1 MTAATPSPA
10 PAAPRWF
17 VAPVVAMAAFME
29 VLDLSIANVAL
40 PHIAGSLSATRDQAT
55 WVLTSYL
62 VTNAIVLPVSGW
74 LSSVLGRKRFYM
86 LCIAGFSAS
95 SLLCGLAPSLPLLI
109 LFRTIQGL
117 TGGGLQPASQ
127 AILSDTFPP
136 HQRGMAFAAYG
147 MAVVFAPAIGPT
159 LGGWITDNFSWHWI
173 FLINVPVGAVLLM
186 VVNQLVSD
194 PEHMVEAR
202 QRKRDA
208 GIRIDYI
215 GFGLLALG
223 LGFLQ
228 FLLDRGQQ
236 EDWFASPFITF
247 SVAVSVVALI
257 AFVVWELGREDPI
270 VDLALFK
277 DVNFA
282 IGNALMFVLG
292 FILLGTTALLPLYVQ
307 TLMGYTATDAGM
319 VLSPG
324 GFALM
329 LLMPFVGKMMPHVDP
344 RRMLAVGIVL
354 CVIGIVMMSHV
365 NREVDFWTLAIA
377 RIVQASGLAFLFIPI
392 TVIAYAQIPMAKNN
406 NASALLN
413 LSRNLGGSVGIAVL
427 TTLLSRGAQEHHA
440 ALARNVSRFDD
451 ATLAKVATLKAHM
464 MAAGADAVEATDQAY
479 AMIARSVTAQAE
491 TLAFLDDFRFLA
503 VTFALLLP
511 VLLLLRRPASA
522 APPPGGH

>member
-1 MTAATPSPA
+1 MTSAASSSAASA
-10 PAAPRWF
+10 PKWI

-186 VVNQLVSD
+186 VVNQLVRD

-208 GIRIDYI
+208 GISIDYI

-228 FLLDRGQQ
+228 VLLDRGQQ
-236 EDWFASPFITF
+236 EDWFASPFIVF
-247 SVAVSVVALI
+247 AVAVAAASLI

-277 DVNFA
+277 DTNFA

-307 TLMGYTATDAGM
+307 TLMGYTATEAGM

-329 LLMPFVGKMMPHVDP
+329 FLMPFVGRMMPHVDP
-344 RRMLAVGIVL
+344 RRMLAVGIMM
-354 CVIGIVMMSHV
+354 CVIGIVMMSHF
-365 NREVDFWTLAIA
+365 NRDVDFWTLAVA

-440 ALARNVSRFDD
+440 ALVRNVSRFDD
-451 ATLAKVATLKAHM
+451 ATLAKAATLKAHM
-464 MAAGADAVEATDQAY
+464 MAAGADAAEATNQAY
-479 AMIARSVTAQAE
+479 ALIAQSVAAQAD

-503 VTFALLLP
+503 VTFTLLLP
-511 VLLLLRRPASA
+511 VLLLLRRPKNA
-522 APPPGGH
+522 APPQGGH